1 MDRWQR
7 HVEGGAGMTAN
18 RPVFTVTCSPG
29 RDATV
34 SVRRIAPGWLSLVLS
49 MDPGKVVVDVP
60 GVRGGAEV
68 LARFCRQLA
77 REATHLAATLE
88 PGAQPPIVRPGPGVR
103 HSPASDRTEGES
115 S

>member
-1 MDRWQR
+1 MVAD
-7 HVEGGAGMTAN
+7 

-34 SVRRIAPGWLSLVLS
+34 SVRRIGAGWLSLVLS
-49 MDPGKVVVDVP
+49 MDPGRVVVDVP

-77 REATHLAATLE
+77 HEAAQLAATLE
-88 PGAQPPIVRPGPGVR
+88 PGGQSPIARPGPGTQR
-103 HSPASDRTEGES
+103 NPASGRTEGES